1 MVPMETHSFI
11 PHCTKLN
18 ILCPL
23 VYNVKCYQFQP
34 YLANLSCEYGKSH
47 TLLTKYVLVTHID
60 NIFRKCRLSCRARVF
75 YNNQEPLVTGTY
87 SQSGASIQF
96 ICPFMRPRKTWG
108 PLLTQDGPE
117 AYKITNCG
125 QYLWPIHFFRERRRA
140 WAGLSRSCK
149 EQEIWLMHIQLRQ
162 TQGLKNHLK

>member
-1 MVPMETHSFI
+1 MNFYRCVCSPIGPKQHEISMATIGGPSVYMVPMETHSFI

-47 TLLTKYVLVTHID
+47 TLNKVCFGHSYRQHFQEVQIKLQSRS
-60 NIFRKCRLSCRARVF
+60 FF

-96 ICPFMRPRKTWG
+96 ICPFMRPRKTWE

-117 AYKITNCG
+117 AYEITNCG
-125 QYLWPIHFFRERRRA
+125 QYL
-140 WAGLSRSCK
+140 
-149 EQEIWLMHIQLRQ
+149 
-162 TQGLKNHLK
+162 